1 MKKLLSVFAVV
12 FGLFTAVSCE
22 KPDEVIAVESLPR
35 EVITLVQTHFPGVE
49 IVNVI
54 KDYSGRKSY
63 DFEISLKDGTRLDV
77 LKNGQWKEVLNYK
90 KGVPSSII
98 PASILTYVTENHAE
112 ALVISIDRER
122 GYDVELNTGMDIVF
136 DASGNF
142 SRYDY

>member
-1 MKKLLSVFAVV
+1 MFGVV
-12 FGLFTAVSCE
+12 LGLFTAASCE

-35 EVITLVQTHFPGVE
+35 EVTTLVQTHFPGVE

-63 DFEISLKDGTRLDV
+63 DFEISLNDGTRLDV
-77 LKNGQWKEVLNYK
+77 LKNGQWKEVSNYK

-98 PASILTYVTENHAE
+98 PVSILTYVTKNHAE
-112 ALVISIDRER
+112 ALVISIDHER
-122 GYDVELNTGMDIVF
+122 GYDVELNIGVEIVF

>member
-77 LKNGQWKEVLNYK
+77 LKNGQWKEVSNYK